1 MDSHTGSDAGGSV
14 VFDGA
19 ANQENCSLL
28 DGSSPSIN
36 CCADESEMRN
46 KLRFFFMN
54 PCEKFRVR
62 GRKPWKLG
70 VQILK
75 IIMVTLQLMLFGL
88 SNQLVVTFQE
98 ENIDSFRHLFLKDYA
113 TWNDET
119 FSVYTQKDLY
129 DYMAYTLNQYVQLP
143 CMSLAKYGYLSDND
157 GAVAPLYVCKSFYK
171 GVTENPSNESFNI
184 NPVIKRA
191 CVDVFPL
198 IPLNGTSIDETKNV
212 LVVLFH
218 KVNLTLDLY
227 RLINVEISFR
237 LKTINLQ
244 TVRNNEMPDCYLF
257 SISVTFDNKAH
268 SGKVKIGLDSD
279 AEMRECR
286 IRSVD
291 DSTLV
296 QTSTQYMM
304 VFDGFVMTLCAV
316 SFLLCTRSL
325 IRSLKLSQEFHKFY
339 TLHYDHPVS
348 WAGRLEF
355 VNGWYILI
363 IISDI
368 FTIIGS
374 IVKIGIESK
383 MTASYDICSIFLGT
397 STLLVWVGVIKYMSY
412 FKTYNILVL
421 TMRAALPSVMRFCCC
436 AGMIY
441 LGYCFCGW
449 VVLGPYHP
457 KFRTLVMASECLFSL
472 INGDDMFATFTE
484 IKGKVYLVWIFSQ
497 VYLYTF
503 ISLFIYMILSVFIA
517 LITETYECIKH
528 YQQTGG
534 IGCTEVHTFL
544 AAGGPCAMAPGP
556 DTGETACSLLSC
568 CFRQNPSD

>member
-1 MDSHTGSDAGGSV
+1 MDSHTGTDAAGCV
-14 VFDGA
+14 VFGEVE
-19 ANQENCSLL
+19 NQEDCSLL

-36 CCADESEMRN
+36 SWTEESEMRS
-46 KLRFFFMN
+46 KLRFFFMS
-54 PCEKFRVR
+54 PCEKFRAR

-75 IIMVTLQLMLFGL
+75 IVMVTLQLMLFGL
-88 SNQLVVTFQE
+88 SNQQVVTFQE
-98 ENIDSFRHLFLKDYA
+98 ESIDSFRHLFLKDYGS
-113 TWNDET
+113 WNDET

-129 DYMAYTLNQYVQLP
+129 EYMAFTLNQYVQLP
-143 CMSLAKYGYLSDND
+143 CLSLAKYGYLSDNN
-157 GAVAPLYVCKSFYK
+157 GFVAPLNVCKSFYK
-171 GVTENPSNESFNI
+171 AGTVDPSNESFTI
-184 NPVIKRA
+184 NAVIKKA

-212 LVVLFH
+212 LVTLFD

-227 RLINVEISFR
+227 RLISVEISFR

-279 AEMRECR
+279 AKIGECR
-286 IRSVD
+286 ATNVANS
-291 DSTLV
+291 SLV
-296 QTSTQYMM
+296 QKSTRYMM

-325 IRSLKLSQEFHKFY
+325 IRSLKFSQEFVKFY
-339 TLHYDHPVS
+339 TFHYNNPVS
-348 WAGRLEF
+348 WAGRMEF

-363 IISDI
+363 TISDI

-374 IVKIGIESK
+374 IVKIAIESK
-383 MTASYDICSIFLGT
+383 
-397 STLLVWVGVIKYMSY
+397 
-412 FKTYNILVL
+412 ILVL
-421 TMRAALPSVMRFCCC
+421 TMRAALPSVIRFCCC

-457 KFRTLVMASECLFSL
+457 KFRTLDMASECLFSL

-484 IKGKVYLVWIFSQ
+484 INGKGYLVWLFSQ

-517 LITETYECIKH
+517 LITETYECIK
-528 YQQTGG
+528 
-534 IGCTEVHTFL
+534 VHQPTSVLSMQPSAHSSHLFL
-544 AAGGPCAMAPGP
+544 Y
-556 DTGETACSLLSC
+556 
-568 CFRQNPSD
+568 